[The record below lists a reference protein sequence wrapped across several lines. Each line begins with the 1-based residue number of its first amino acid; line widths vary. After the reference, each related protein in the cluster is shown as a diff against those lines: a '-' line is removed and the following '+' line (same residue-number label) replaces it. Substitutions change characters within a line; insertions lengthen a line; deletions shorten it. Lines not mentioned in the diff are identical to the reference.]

1 MKAEDV
7 LDRLEQVTG
16 GKGKWMACCPAH
28 QDKSPSLAINEA
40 DDRILVHCFAGCE
53 TSDVI
58 AALGLTVSDLFYNKL
73 AGGGLTEGKKRRYEE
88 VLKSERYQVAII
100 NSVERNERPLTAIER
115 ERRSLGKERINK
127 IEGVLYE

>member
-7 LDRLEQVTG
+7 LDRLEHVTG

-73 AGGGLTEGKKRRYEE
+73 AGGELTESKKRRYEE
-88 VLKSERYQVAII
+88 ALKSERYQVAII

-115 ERRSLGKERINK
+115 ERRSLGKDRINK

>member
-53 TSDVI
+53 TSGVI

-73 AGGGLTEGKKRRYEE
+73 AGGELTEGKKRRYEE

-100 NSVERNERPLTAIER
+100 NSVERNERPLTSIER